1 MIVFTGFLLYL
12 CFVMLW
18 KEIRLLLRKEVV
30 LEWRQRYALNG
41 ILLYVVGAVFICYL
55 SFNLQQGTVKVV
67 TWNALFWIILLFA
80 AVNAVA
86 KSFVQER
93 AGRAIYYYTVASPQG
108 IILSKIIYNTFL
120 LLVLA
125 TTCLL
130 VYMLVMGNTIQNLG
144 LFALNLLLGASGFSI
159 TLTMVSSI
167 ASKANN
173 NSSLMAIL
181 GFPVIIPMLL
191 MVIKVSKNALDG
203 LDLSVSYDEIIIL
216 IAMNAIVV
224 VLSYIL
230 FPFLWRT

>member
-1 MIVFTGFLLYL
+1 M
-12 CFVMLW
+12 
-18 KEIRLLLRKEVV
+18 
-30 LEWRQRYALNG
+30 
-41 ILLYVVGAVFICYL
+41 
-55 SFNLQQGTVKVV
+55 
-67 TWNALFWIILLFA
+67 LFA
-80 AVNAVA
+80 AVNAVG

-108 IILSKIIYNTFL
+108 IILSKIIYNIL
-120 LLVLA
+120 LLLA
-125 TTCLL
+125 LAITCLA
-130 VYMLVMGNTIQNLG
+130 VYVLVMGNPIKDAG
-144 LFALNLLLGASGFSI
+144 LFTLNLLLGASGFSI

-191 MVIKVSKNALDG
+191 MVIKVSKNAIDG
-203 LDLSVSYDEIIIL
+203 LAPSVSYDEITIL
-216 IAMNAIVV
+216 MAMNVIVI

>member
-1 MIVFTGFLLYL
+1 
-12 CFVMLW
+12 MLQ
-18 KEIRLLLRKEVV
+18 KEIRLLLRKEIV

-55 SFNLQQGTVKVV
+55 SFNLQQGAIKVV
-67 TWNALFWIILLFA
+67 TWNALFWIIMLFA

-93 AGRAIYYYTVASPQG
+93 AGRAIYYYTVTSPQG
-108 IILSKIIYNTFL
+108 VILSKIIYNVLL

-125 TTCLL
+125 ITCLA
-130 VYMLVMGNTIQNLG
+130 VYMLVMGNPIQNLG
-144 LFALNLLLGASGFSI
+144 LFLVNLLLGASGFSV

-181 GFPVIIPMLL
+181 GFPVILPMLL
-191 MVIKVSKNALDG
+191 MVIKVSKNAIDG
-203 LDLSVSYDEIIIL
+203 LAPSVSYDEITIL
-216 IAMNAIVV
+216 IAMNVIVI

>member
-1 MIVFTGFLLYL
+1 
-12 CFVMLW
+12 MLW
-18 KEIRLLLRKEVV
+18 KEVKLLLRKEIV

-55 SFNLQQGTVKVV
+55 SFNLQRGVLKAT
-67 TWNALFWIILLFA
+67 TWNALFWIIMLFA
-80 AVNAVA
+80 AVNAVG

-108 IILSKIIYNTFL
+108 IILSKIIYNIL
-120 LLVLA
+120 LLLA
-125 TTCLL
+125 LAITCLA
-130 VYMLVMGNTIQNLG
+130 VYILVMGNPIEDPVLFTI
-144 LFALNLLLGASGFSI
+144 NLLLGASGFSI

-191 MVIKVSKNALDG
+191 MVIKVSKNAIDG
-203 LDLSVSYDEIIIL
+203 LAPSVSYDEITIL
-216 IAMNAIVV
+216 IAMNVIVI

>member
-1 MIVFTGFLLYL
+1 
-12 CFVMLW
+12 MLW
-18 KEIRLLLRKEVV
+18 KEIRLLLRKEIV

-55 SFNLQQGTVKVV
+55 SFNLQQGVLKVP
-67 TWNALFWIILLFA
+67 TWNALFWIIMLFA

-93 AGRAIYYYTVASPQG
+93 AGRAIYYYTVVSPQG
-108 IILSKIIYNTFL
+108 IILSKIIYNVLL

-125 TTCLL
+125 ITCLT
-130 VYMLVMGNTIQNLG
+130 VYVLVMGNPIQNPG

-167 ASKANN
+167 ASKAND

-203 LDLSVSYDEIIIL
+203 LDPSVSYDEIIIL
-216 IAMNAIVV
+216 IAINAIVI
-224 VLSYIL
+224 VLSYVL